1 MARDKYHEIV
11 KVALIKEGWLI
22 TDDPLVVEAGKR
34 KIQVDLGA
42 ERLIAAEKEGEKIAV
57 EIKSF
62 IGVSTL
68 QDFYLA
74 LGQFNFYQYALEKKM
89 PERTLFLA
97 VPDDIYED
105 FFQESFI
112 QELLIRYQVKMLVYQ
127 IKKGIIEAWIK

>member
-1 MARDKYHEIV
+1 MARDKYHQIV
-11 KVALIKEGWLI
+11 KAALVKEGWLI
-22 TDDPLVVEAGKR
+22 TDDPLFVEAGKR

-42 ERLIAAEKEGEKIAV
+42 ERLIAAEKAGEKIAV

-89 PERTLFLA
+89 PERILFLA
-97 VPDDIYED
+97 IPDDIYED
-105 FFQESFI
+105 FFQDNFI
-112 QELLIRYQVKMLVYQ
+112 QDLLRRYQVKMLIYH
-127 IKKGIIEAWIK
+127 IEKEIIERWIK

>member
-1 MARDKYHEIV
+1 MARDKYHELV
-11 KVALIKEGWLI
+11 KTALVKEGWVI
-22 TDDPLVVEAGKR
+22 TDDPLIVEAGKR

-68 QDFYLA
+68 HDFYEA

-89 PERTLFLA
+89 PERSLFLA
-97 VPDDIYED
+97 VPDDTYED
-105 FFQESFI
+105 FFKEDFI
-112 QELLIRYQVKMLVYQ
+112 AQLLIRYQVKMIVYR
-127 IKKGIIEAWIK
+127 IDEARIEQWIK